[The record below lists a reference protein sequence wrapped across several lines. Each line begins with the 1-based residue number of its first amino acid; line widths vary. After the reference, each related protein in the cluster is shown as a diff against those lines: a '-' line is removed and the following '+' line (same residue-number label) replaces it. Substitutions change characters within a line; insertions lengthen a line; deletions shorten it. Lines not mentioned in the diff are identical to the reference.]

1 MTTDQHMLPPISRPN
16 MVADAA
22 ASKALARYGL
32 TFAQFH
38 ALSAVV
44 YAHTHPRARP
54 DHHLLAPSYP
64 MGLPLIDLEMRGLIN
79 RRPHERHDRRVRV
92 RPTDAGL
99 RVSQLATSALDAM
112 RRHISGP

>member
-1 MTTDQHMLPPISRPN
+1 MTTDQHSLTPISRPN

-32 TFAQFH
+32 TFSQFH

-44 YAHTHPRARP
+44 YAHVHPKARP
-54 DHHLLAPSYP
+54 DHLLLAPSYA

-79 RRPHERHDRRVRV
+79 RAPRERHGQRLRV

-99 RVSQLATSALDAM
+99 RVEQLATSALDVV
-112 RRHISGP
+112 RHHINGR

>member
-1 MTTDQHMLPPISRPN
+1 

-22 ASKALARYGL
+22 AAKALARYGL

-44 YAHTHPRARP
+44 HAHAHPRART
-54 DHHLLAPSYP
+54 DHHLLAPSYA

-79 RRPHERHDRRVRV
+79 RTPRERRGQRARV

-99 RVSQLATSALDAM
+99 RVAQLATSALDAVRQRM
-112 RRHISGP
+112 DRR